1 MPTGTHTGGAA
12 IAGPAGMSRQCA
24 CGDAIAA
31 GIDARDAQMVWQI
44 APDAVARSMSSAS
57 ALASRRR
64 AGDGDDIG

>member
-1 MPTGTHTGGAA
+1 
-12 IAGPAGMSRQCA
+12 MSRQCA